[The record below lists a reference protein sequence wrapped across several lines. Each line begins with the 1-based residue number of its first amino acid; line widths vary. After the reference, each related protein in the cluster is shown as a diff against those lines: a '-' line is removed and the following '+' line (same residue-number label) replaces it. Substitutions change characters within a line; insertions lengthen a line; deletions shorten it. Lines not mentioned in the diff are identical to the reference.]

1 MSWQGYIDNLLAPD
15 DKGRLPVQEAA
26 ICGFAPGQESVWAST
41 PGMNNISAE
50 EIRKLAGK
58 RDTFGQCGPCVGGM
72 KCRMLRDNMED
83 EKMYSLDLKSAADAE
98 GNTYSV
104 CVGKS
109 KQALVIARGTKDA
122 TGGQLAPKVFSIV
135 EHLRKAGY

>member
-1 MSWQGYIDNLLAPD
+1 MS
-15 DKGRLPVQEAA
+15 KRAA
-26 ICGFAPGQESVWAST
+26 ETGSGDAHFSFLSLTVGETRSGLSNSEDVRIRHNT
-41 PGMNNISAE
+41 HTLTAE

-122 TGGQLAPKVFSIV
+122 TGGRSS
-135 EHLRKAGY
+135 

>member
-1 MSWQGYIDNLLAPD
+1 MTVTVCLSACLS
-15 DKGRLPVQEAA
+15 LPQ
-26 ICGFAPGQESVWAST
+26 
-41 PGMNNISAE
+41 AE

-109 KQALVIARGTKDA
+109 KQGENSLLQFPCAA
-122 TGGQLAPKVFSIV
+122 V
-135 EHLRKAGY
+135 EF